1 MIQMDILM
9 TVIEENKQDENYE
22 LLQHNLRQLKA
33 MRLLNG
39 KQLNII
45 ELPMPEELIYED
57 QRLPC
62 SYANFYI
69 ANKSVIV
76 PTFRS
81 DRDEKAMQIIQS
93 AFPDREVV
101 GIDSTD
107 IIWGLGSFHC
117 LSQQEP
123 AV

>member
-1 MIQMDILM
+1 
-9 TVIEENKQDENYE
+9 
-22 LLQHNLRQLKA
+22 

-45 ELPMPEELIYED
+45 ELPMPEKLIYDD

-76 PTFRS
+76 PVFQS
-81 DRDEKAMQIIQS
+81 DRDEKALQIIQ
-93 AFPDREVV
+93 
-101 GIDSTD
+101 DSFRIKMLLVLIPWILFGD
-107 IIWGLGSFHC
+107 
-117 LSQQEP
+117 
-123 AV
+123 

>member
-1 MIQMDILM
+1 ML
-9 TVIEENKQDENYE
+9 K
-22 LLQHNLRQLKA
+22 QLKA

-39 KQLNII
+39 KQLNIV
-45 ELPMPEELIYED
+45 ELPMPDPVEWD
-57 QRLPC
+57 GQRLPA

-69 ANKSVIV
+69 ANDLVIV

-81 DRDEKAMQIIQS
+81 PKDEKALAIIQDC
-93 AFPDREVV
+93 FKERKII
-101 GIDSTD
+101 GIDSTN

-123 AV
+123 KI

>member
-1 MIQMDILM
+1 M
-9 TVIEENKQDENYE
+9 T
-22 LLQHNLRQLKA
+22 
-33 MRLLNG
+33 LLNG
-39 KQLNII
+39 EKLNII
-45 ELPMPEELIYED
+45 KLPMPDAVYCD
-57 QRLPC
+57 GQRLPA

-76 PTFRS
+76 PTYRC
-81 DRDEKAMQIIQS
+81 DKDELALETIQKC
-93 AFPDREVV
+93 FPDREVV

-123 AV
+123 LV